1 MITLSNQKLFGKG
14 DASASLLAVALTLT
28 GTPKKTG
35 KTTRLRVL

>member
-1 MITLSNQKLFGKG
+1 MISDSNQKLLGKG

-35 KTTRLRVL
+35 KTTRSRVI